1 MVPLHTQLSRGPAD
15 AFLPGHLDG
24 SCPQFIRDRG
34 FSFSLLSPF
43 FEAGFG
49 LFETDGRS
57 FATRHNLPSPPE
69 ARRQIDL
76 TSYEE
81 QNSCRP
87 TGRTRTSGGS
97 NTAVSTAI
105 TKSVAWRDQFSIRHG
120 EYVPHA
126 RRLSAAHFVDLS
138 LWQSLQ

>member
-15 AFLPGHLDG
+15 AFLLGHLDG

-87 TGRTRTSGGS
+87 TGRTHLSDTPS
-97 NTAVSTAI
+97 
-105 TKSVAWRDQFSIRHG
+105 HG
-120 EYVPHA
+120 II
-126 RRLSAAHFVDLS
+126 AACTLCR
-138 LWQSLQ
+138 